1 MFVTKPY
8 SDPCCYDNNMTKTGL
23 WQEIFLMML
32 LLEPHKNFLH
42 MNISWITELNIKAE
56 IKENIEDSSLI

>member
-32 LLEPHKNFLH
+32 LSRTSQKYLAHEYKLDY
-42 MNISWITELNIKAE
+42 SIKY
-56 IKENIEDSSLI
+56 KG